1 MAKKISQQYGIKFP
15 YTKDLNYNYF
25 VDTNLNIKSKIRSIL
40 MHVIFTPKGQKL
52 RDPEFG
58 TDLIRMIFEPNDA
71 GSWSNIK
78 SEINNAI
85 SKYLPNVT
93 LNNIE
98 LAQNEDEPTEV
109 FVKVEYSVK
118 RNGIVETDSIITSI

>member
-15 YTKDLNYNYF
+15 YTTDLNYNYF
-25 VDTNLNIKSKIRSIL
+25 VDTNLNVKSKIRSIL

-58 TDLIRMIFEPNDA
+58 TDLIRMIFETNDA
-71 GSWSNIK
+71 SSWGNIK
-78 SEINNAI
+78 SEINTAI

-98 LAQNEDEPTEV
+98 LAQNEDEPAEL
-109 FVKVEYSVK
+109 FVKIEYSVK
-118 RNGIVETDSIITSI
+118 MNGTVESDSIITSI